1 MHVNDRDGAVFVLAA
16 SFIGGT
22 DIGIH
27 TRVVVDFQ
35 QPGLSLRIEQDVET
49 KNLVTGAC
57 KDRVLLGVVRV
68 HGIGIELHHVCEDGE
83 SARACHLNIMLNCL
97 HKLKIIDLLQFL
109 IKRS

>member
-27 TRVVVDFQ
+27 TWVVVDFQ
-35 QPGLSLRIEQDVET
+35 QPGLSLRIEQNVET